1 LQQKS
6 SSGSRPRIPLAS
18 GGIQVNFCK
27 NPGCPNFGVVA
38 AASTGKGASRKKD
51 GYAVRAAG
59 KGLPVLHC
67 HACGEYPPVKSNVAI
82 REELERLSSYL
93 ERRIA
98 PSCPNVACDSH
109 GVGVR
114 ADSNA
119 YQAFGRTTSGGQ
131 RYRCKACGRTFTVRK
146 ATAGQRTPH
155 KNKIVFSLLMNK
167 APFRRIGEVA
177 DINPKTLYD
186 KIDFLHRQSLAF
198 AAHRERRLQE
208 GLSIPR
214 LYIGVDRQD
223 YMVNWTRR
231 EDKRNVRLTAVGSAD
246 NVTGYVFGMHLNFD
260 PDLKASRIETESK
273 ACGDLELPHPFR
285 RHARLWLEADY
296 QAAVQNHRPTPI
308 PVTRQSLSA
317 QITAR
322 YDEAKV
328 REDIEDCEVADRTTQ
343 LPDAGMQI
351 HAEYTL
357 YGHFFLLRR
366 LLSGVEKIRFFLDQ
380 DAGMRA
386 ACLGAFQPAF
396 RDRRCDAFYVHINKD
411 MTVDERKR
419 ALADSRKAF
428 RALQEE
434 RPDLDQ
440 QELRLLLIKERLHAM
455 AAIGQWKD
463 RWLTHPFPS
472 MNESEKAVCYLTDYG
487 DYDED
492 HLAWLYNKA
501 SLRAIDVFFML
512 VRRRLSLLERPLA
525 TMSNAR
531 RLWYGYSAYNP
542 RSIMKVLDIFR
553 VFYNY
558 VLIGQDKKTPAMRL
572 GLAKGHVSLE
582 DIIYYT

>member
-1 LQQKS
+1 M
-6 SSGSRPRIPLAS
+6 
-18 GGIQVNFCK
+18 
-27 NPGCPNFGVVA
+27 
-38 AASTGKGASRKKD
+38 
-51 GYAVRAAG
+51 
-59 KGLPVLHC
+59 LHC

-93 ERRIA
+93 KPRIV
-98 PSCPNVACDSH
+98 PSCPNAACGNH

-114 ADSNA
+114 ADSSA

-131 RYRCKACGRTFTVRK
+131 RYRCKTCGRTFTVRT

-167 APFRRIGEVA
+167 APFRRIGEVT

-231 EDKRNVRLTAVGSAD
+231 EDKRNIRLTAVGSAD

-285 RHARLWLEADY
+285 RHARLWLQADY
-296 QAAVQNHRPTPI
+296 QAAVQTHRPTPI
-308 PVTRQSLSA
+308 PVTHQSLNA

-322 YDEAKV
+322 YDEAKE
-328 REDIEDCEVADRTTQ
+328 REDIEDFEVADRTTQ

-386 ACLGAFQPAF
+386 ACLGAFQPDF

-428 RALQEE
+428 RALEE
-434 RPDLDQ
+434 VHPNLDQ
-440 QELRLLLIKERLHAM
+440 KELRLLLIKERLHVM

-472 MNESEKAVCYLTDYG
+472 MNEPEKAVCYLTDYG

-531 RLWYGYSAYNP
+531 RLWHGYSAYNP

-572 GLAKGHVSLE
+572 GLAKGYVSLE
-582 DIIYYT
+582 DIIYYV